1 MIRYLLKKKL
11 LIVLS
16 NTRTFLSLFLANSL
30 FGIVALKKKKTRE
43 AHASSFT
50 GIGKSP
56 TILKTWS
63 RFPFGCVPT
72 KFRVDQKHKSL
83 RLPFR
88 ARKFIY
94 FFFFEKEETP
104 RNILSTRVSL
114 YESGKFGAERRQDFP
129 QILNYHACNIC
140 SWKKKCCTV
149 RFFGRS
155 IMNLKSKIL
164 DQDSVIVSF
173 RYEWRVDQ

>member
-1 MIRYLLKKKL
+1 MIFIKKTFNRSLKYM
-11 LIVLS
+11 
-16 NTRTFLSLFLANSL
+16 NLSLSL
-30 FGIVALKKKKTRE
+30 PREFSLWNRCIKKKTRE

-114 YESGKFGAERRQDFP
+114 YESGKFDAERRQDFP

-149 RFFGRS
+149 RFFGAKS